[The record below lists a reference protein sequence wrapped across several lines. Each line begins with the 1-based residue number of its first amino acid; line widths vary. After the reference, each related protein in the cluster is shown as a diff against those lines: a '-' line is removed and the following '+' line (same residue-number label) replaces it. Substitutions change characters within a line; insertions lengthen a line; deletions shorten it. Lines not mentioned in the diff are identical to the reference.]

1 MPDRLREKTKLTE
14 EEKKKIARD
23 MIEGYK
29 KMASINKKLAEDGFI
44 KNNDGAKE

>member
-1 MPDRLREKTKLTE
+1 MADDLRKKPELSK
-14 EEKKKIARD
+14 EEKEKIARD

-44 KNNDGAKE
+44 KNDGET